1 MSPLNSF
8 RKVSAQ
14 TANASRDFS
23 VKRACWQSL
32 NHPNVA
38 GIHGV
43 EEINGRH
50 LLILELVPGE
60 ILADRIALGAIPL
73 DEALTI
79 AKQIT
84 AALEEAHEKGRPS
97 RST

>member
-1 MSPLNSF
+1 VL
-8 RKVSAQ
+8 A
-14 TANASRDFS
+14 
-23 VKRACWQSL
+23 SL

-50 LLILELVPGE
+50 FLIMELVPGE
-60 ILADRIALGAIPL
+60 ILADRIERGAIPL

-84 AALEEAHEKGRPS
+84 AALEEAHEKGRVHRDLPD
-97 RST
+97 TY